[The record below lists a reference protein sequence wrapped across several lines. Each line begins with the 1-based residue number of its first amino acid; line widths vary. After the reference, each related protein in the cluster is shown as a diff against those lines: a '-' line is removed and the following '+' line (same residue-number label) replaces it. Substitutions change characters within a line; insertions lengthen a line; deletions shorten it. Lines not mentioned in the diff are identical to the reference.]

1 MVDAPPWLGH
11 SDFVSGKCLVTGC
24 SHCSSPRES
33 MIESVVGAWGVE
45 VGDHRWASCRRGV
58 VGAAAWVLPGGRWPY
73 GRLMRFEWMRLDL
86 G

>member
-1 MVDAPPWLGH
+1 
-11 SDFVSGKCLVTGC
+11 
-24 SHCSSPRES
+24 
-33 MIESVVGAWGVE
+33 VVGAWGVE

-86 G
+86 GKGRVGP